1 MAFGFIR
8 AIGRGFRF
16 VFRAFGGVFKSEMA
30 KFVARYERT
39 FTQVILDI
47 AAGGLEGDRGKQRE
61 AFARLKKALAGAPK
75 SFKDHWINWGIET
88 VLAKLK
94 EQGKL

>member
-1 MAFGFIR
+1 MLGIFR
-8 AIGRGFRF
+8 AIGRGFRA

-30 KFVARYERT
+30 KFVAGYESI
-39 FTQVILDI
+39 FTQIILEI
-47 AAGGLEGDRGKQRE
+47 AAAELEGDRSKQRE
-61 AFARLKKALAGAPK
+61 AFTKLKKELGNSPK

-94 EQGKL
+94 DQGKL

>member
-1 MAFGFIR
+1 MAFGFIK

-30 KFVARYERT
+30 KFVARYET
-39 FTQVILDI
+39 IFAQVIISI
-47 AAGGLEGDRGKQRE
+47 AEGQLEGDSSKRDE
-61 AFARLKKALAGAPK
+61 AFARLKRDLAGVPGG
-75 SFKDHWINWGIET
+75 FRDHWVNWGLET

-94 EQGKL
+94 AQGKL